1 MRKKMN
7 SQSIDQAELPR
18 RPNRSLSHIPGT
30 SGLPV
35 FGQTFS
41 FLRNYKA
48 LTELRFKK
56 YGKISR
62 GNTLFQHSLTLLGP
76 EANEVVLKNSE
87 AQFSSM
93 LAWNPLLDRLF
104 PNGLMLK
111 DAEAHRYD
119 RKILQGA
126 FKKSAI
132 EGYLDTMNPQLERGL
147 AAWPKG
153 QEFHFQH
160 TVKQLLLEV
169 AAEVFL
175 GVEMGREASGVN
187 QAFVDTMLAS
197 MAVVKLPIPGT
208 LWHRGLRGRQHLE
221 DFVMAHIDT
230 KRREQGRDIF
240 SQICHATDEDG
251 NHFSDEAVRDHI
263 IFLLFA
269 AHDTTTST
277 LCSIIFALAK
287 NPEWQQRLR
296 EEYTALGK
304 PQLEYDDLG
313 QLEDSK
319 LVFKEALRMYPPVPA
334 IPRRTLKDMELFGY
348 HIPKNTAV
356 AISPLFTHYM
366 EEYWSEPTKFD
377 PERFSKARAEDKKH
391 FFQWVPFGGGAHK
404 CLGLNFAEVQTK
416 LFLFHLLTRYQIQ
429 VKEGYDMPRSWVP
442 LIFPADGLPVT
453 FIPL

>member
-1 MRKKMN
+1 M
-7 SQSIDQAELPR
+7 SSPSTDYQDYPR
-18 RPNRSLSHIPGT
+18 RATRNIKHIPGS
-30 SGLPV
+30 SGLPL

-48 LTELRFKK
+48 LTAERYKK
-56 YGKISR
+56 HGQISR

-76 EANEVVLKNSE
+76 EANEIVLKNSE
-87 AQFSSM
+87 GQFSSR

-111 DAEAHRYD
+111 DADAHRYD

-132 EGYLDTMNPQLERGL
+132 EGYLDTMNPHLESGL
-147 AAWPKG
+147 KAWPQGK
-153 QEFHFQH
+153 EFHFQH
-160 TVKQLLLEV
+160 AVKQLLLEV

-175 GVEMGREASGVN
+175 GVEMGDEAAEVN
-187 QAFVDTMLAS
+187 QAFVDAMQAS
-197 MAVVKLPIPGT
+197 MAVVKLDIPGT
-208 LWHRGLRGRQHLE
+208 LWHRGLRGRQKLE
-221 DFVMAHIDT
+221 DFVMAHIDA
-230 KRREQGRDIF
+230 KRSGQGRDIF

-251 NHFSDEAVRDHI
+251 NQFSDEAVRDHI

-277 LCSIIFALAK
+277 LCSIVYALAK

-296 EEYTALGK
+296 EEFKDVGK
-304 PQLEYDDLG
+304 AQLEYDDLG
-313 QLEDSK
+313 QLDDTK
-319 LVFKEALRMYPPVPA
+319 LVFKEALRMYPPVPG
-334 IPRRTLKDMELFGY
+334 IPRRTVKDMELFGY
-348 HIPKNTAV
+348 QIPKNTAV

-366 EEYWSEPTKFD
+366 EEYWTEPNRFD

-416 LFLFHLLTRYQIQ
+416 LFLFHLLTRYQIK
-429 VKEGYDMPRSWVP
+429 VKDGYEMPRTWVP
-442 LIFPADGLPVT
+442 LIFPADGLPVS
-453 FIPL
+453 FDAL

>member
-1 MRKKMN
+1 MS
-7 SQSIDQAELPR
+7 SQSIDYRQYPR
-18 RPNRSLSHIPGT
+18 RPSQRLKHIPGAN
-30 SGLPV
+30 GLPL

-48 LTELRFKK
+48 LTEQRYQR
-56 YGKISR
+56 YGQISR

-76 EANEVVLKNSE
+76 EANEIVLKNSE
-87 AQFSSM
+87 GQFSSM

-126 FKKSAI
+126 FKKAAI
-132 EGYLDTMNPQLERGL
+132 EGYLDSMNPHTERGL
-147 AAWPKG
+147 ENWPAG
-153 QEFHFQH
+153 EEFHFQH
-160 TVKQLLLEV
+160 AVKQLLLEV

-175 GVEMGREASGVN
+175 GVEMGEEASGVN
-187 QAFVDTMLAS
+187 NAFVDTMLAS

-208 LWHRGLRGRQHLE
+208 LWQRGLAGRKHLE
-221 DFVMAHIDT
+221 DFVMTHIAA
-230 KRREQGRDIF
+230 KRREQGQDIF

-251 NHFSDEAVRDHI
+251 NYFSDEAVRDHI

-277 LCSIIFALAK
+277 LCSIVYALAK
-287 NPEWQQRLR
+287 NPEWQQKLR
-296 EEYTALGK
+296 DEYQALGK
-304 PQLEYDDLG
+304 DKLDYDDLG
-313 QLEDSK
+313 QLENSK

-366 EEYWSEPTKFD
+366 EEYWSEPTRFD
-377 PERFSKARAEDKKH
+377 PERFSKERAEDKKH

-404 CLGLNFAEVQTK
+404 CLGLNFAEIQTK
-416 LFLFHLLTRYQIQ
+416 LFLFHLLRRYDIK
-429 VKEGYDMPRSWVP
+429 VKDGYEMPRSWVP
-442 LIFPADGLPVT
+442 LIFPADGLPVR
-453 FIPL
+453 FEAL

>member
-1 MRKKMN
+1 MN
-7 SQSIDQAELPR
+7 STSVDYQDYPR
-18 RPNRSLSHIPGT
+18 QPNRKLTHIPGD
-30 SGLPV
+30 SGLPL

-41 FLRNYKA
+41 FLKNYKA
-48 LTELRFKK
+48 LTEMRYRK

-76 EANEVVLKNSE
+76 EANELVLKNSDG
-87 AQFSSM
+87 QFSSM

-126 FKKSAI
+126 FKKASI
-132 EGYLDTMNPQLERGL
+132 EGYLHTMSPHLERGL
-147 AAWPKG
+147 EEWPKG
-153 QEFHFQH
+153 KEFHFQH
-160 TVKQLLLEV
+160 AVKQLLLEV

-175 GVEMGREASGVN
+175 GVEMGEEASGVN
-187 QAFVDTMLAS
+187 TAFVDTMLAS
-197 MAVVKLPIPGT
+197 MAVLKLPIPGT
-208 LWHRGLRGRQHLE
+208 LWHRGLTGRKHLE
-221 DFVMAHIDT
+221 DFVMAHIDD
-230 KRREQGRDIF
+230 KRKHEGRDIF

-251 NHFSDEAVRDHI
+251 NYFSDEAVRDHI

-277 LCSIIFALAK
+277 LCSIVYALAK

-296 EEYTALGK
+296 EEYAAIGK
-304 PQLEYDDLG
+304 DQLDYDDLNK
-313 QLEDSK
+313 LDDSK

-334 IPRRTLKDMELFGY
+334 IPRRTLKDMDIFGY
-348 HIPKNTAV
+348 HVPKNTAV
-356 AISPLFTHYM
+356 AISPLLTHYM
-366 EEYWSEPTKFD
+366 EEYWSNPNDFD
-377 PERFSKARAEDKKH
+377 PERFSKERAEDKRH

-416 LFLFHLLTRYQIQ
+416 LFLFHLLRRYNIK
-429 VKEGYDMPRSWVP
+429 VKDGYEMPRSWVP
-442 LIFPADGLPVT
+442 LIFPADGLPVS
-453 FIPL
+453 FEPI

>member
-1 MRKKMN
+1 M
-7 SQSIDQAELPR
+7 SSSSIDYQEYPR
-18 RPNRSLSHIPGT
+18 RPNRDLEHIPGDN
-30 SGLPV
+30 GMPV

-48 LTELRFKK
+48 LTEQRFNK
-56 YGKISR
+56 YGPISR

-76 EANEVVLKNSE
+76 EANEIVLKNSE
-87 AQFSSM
+87 GEFSSM

-126 FKKSAI
+126 FKKNAI
-132 EGYLDTMNPQLERGL
+132 EGYLDTMNPHLEQGVIN
-147 AAWPKG
+147 WPKG
-153 QEFHFQH
+153 KEFHFQYA
-160 TVKQLLLEV
+160 VKQLLLEV

-175 GVEMGREASGVN
+175 GVEMGEEASSVN
-187 QAFVDTMLAS
+187 EAFVDTMLAS

-208 LWHRGLRGRQHLE
+208 LWYRGLRGRQHLE
-221 DFVMAHIDT
+221 NFIMAHIDA
-230 KRREQGRDIF
+230 KRRGEGRDIF

-251 NHFSDEAVRDHI
+251 KHFSDEAVRDHI

-277 LCSIIFALAK
+277 LCSIVYALAK

-296 EEYTALGK
+296 NEYKALGK
-304 PQLEYDDLG
+304 PQLDYDDLG
-313 QLEDSK
+313 ELEDSK
-319 LVFKEALRMYPPVPA
+319 LVFKEALRMYPAVPA
-334 IPRRTLKDMELFGY
+334 IPRRTLKDMDILGY

-366 EEYWSEPTKFD
+366 EEYWTEPNRFD
-377 PERFSKARAEDKKH
+377 PERFSKSRAEDKKH
-391 FFQWVPFGGGAHK
+391 FYQWVPFGGGAHK
-404 CLGLNFAEVQTK
+404 CLGLNFAEIQTK
-416 LFLFHLLTRYQIQ
+416 LFLFHLLSHYQIK
-429 VKEGYDMPRSWVP
+429 VKEGYEMPRSWVP

-453 FIPL
+453 FEAL

>member
-1 MRKKMN
+1 MS
-7 SQSIDQAELPR
+7 SQSIDYQQYSR
-18 RPNRSLSHIPGT
+18 RPSRRLTHIPGD

-48 LTELRFKK
+48 LTERRYRR
-56 YGKISR
+56 YGQISR

-76 EANEVVLKNSE
+76 EANEIVLKNSE
-87 AQFSSM
+87 GQFSSM

-126 FKKSAI
+126 FKKAAI
-132 EGYLDTMNPQLERGL
+132 EGYLDSMNPHTERGL
-147 AAWPKG
+147 ENWPVG
-153 QEFHFQH
+153 EEFPFQH
-160 TVKQLLLEV
+160 AVKQLLLEV

-175 GVEMGREASGVN
+175 GVEMGEEASGVN
-187 QAFVDTMLAS
+187 NAFVDTMLAS

-208 LWHRGLRGRQHLE
+208 LWQRGLAGRKHLE
-221 DFVMAHIDT
+221 DFVMTHIAA
-230 KRREQGRDIF
+230 KRREQGQDIF

-251 NHFSDEAVRDHI
+251 NYFSDEAVRDHI

-277 LCSIIFALAK
+277 LCSIVYALAK
-287 NPEWQQRLR
+287 NPEWQQKLR
-296 EEYTALGK
+296 DEYQALGK
-304 PQLEYDDLG
+304 DKLDYDDLG
-313 QLEDSK
+313 QLENSK

-366 EEYWSEPTKFD
+366 EEYWSEPTRFD
-377 PERFSKARAEDKKH
+377 PARFSKERAEDKKH

-404 CLGLNFAEVQTK
+404 CLGLNFAEIQTK
-416 LFLFHLLTRYQIQ
+416 LFLFHLLRRYDIK
-429 VKEGYDMPRSWVP
+429 VKDGYEMPRSWVP
-442 LIFPADGLPVT
+442 LIFPADGLPVR
-453 FIPL
+453 FEAI